1 MNKKLLSS
9 KLFFAMFAFCLAY
22 SATLK
27 AQDIIILNNGE
38 EFKSKVDE
46 VLDAEIKYFKWEN
59 LNGPKYSIKKTD
71 VFMIRYQSG
80 FVENYS
86 KNKSTETKVIRNDS
100 NLILNKKNTDEVW
113 EDNSRLSIYYNS
125 GGAILVNNANLIGD
139 FSLSNVNNG
148 YIDLGI
154 GFDNK
159 LSGNRFWGLGLVL
172 GAQLYAV
179 DKAYFYRQLKS
190 TLSNGES
197 INDWYIDDNLVMGK
211 FGIQTTYTQT
221 DKTNQHRF
229 KVLFS
234 LSNMIVGDFNSRFL
248 FNNIGTIYMKGVT
261 GNSISLE
268 TAVKYE
274 HRLYKKLGIE
284 FNFGITITPMSTS
297 WSSSNDV
304 NSFTT
309 LSNYNYGLFQI
320 KMGSGLLFY

>member
-9 KLFFAMFAFCLAY
+9 KLFFVLFAFSLAY
-22 SATLK
+22 SASLK
-27 AQDIIILNNGE
+27 AQDIIILNTGE

-86 KNKSTETKVIRNDS
+86 KNKTAETKVVRSDS
-100 NLILNKKNTDEVW
+100 NKFSKNTDEVW
-113 EDNSRLSIYYNS
+113 DDNLRYSIYYNS
-125 GGAILVNNANLIGD
+125 GNATLVNNANLIGD
-139 FSLSNVNNG
+139 FSLSNSYNE
-148 YIDLGI
+148 YIDLGL
-154 GFDNK
+154 GFDNR
-159 LSGNRFWGLGLVL
+159 LSENSFWGLGIVF
-172 GAQLYAV
+172 GAQIYAV

-190 TLSNGES
+190 TLSSGEFIS
-197 INDWYIDDNLVMGK
+197 DWYIDDNLVMGK
-211 FGIQTTYTQT
+211 VGIQSTYTKT

-234 LSNMIVGDFNSRFL
+234 LSNMIVGDFNSSCFY
-248 FNNIGTIYMKGVT
+248 NNMGTIYIKGSS

-268 TAVKYE
+268 TAMKYE

-284 FNFGITITPMSTS
+284 FNFGITVTPMSTS
-297 WSSSNDV
+297 WRGSNSV
-304 NSFTT
+304 NSLTS
-309 LSNYNYGLFQI
+309 LNNYNYGLFQI

>member
-1 MNKKLLSS
+1 
-9 KLFFAMFAFCLAY
+9 
-22 SATLK
+22 
-27 AQDIIILNNGE
+27 
-38 EFKSKVDE
+38 
-46 VLDAEIKYFKWEN
+46 
-59 LNGPKYSIKKTD
+59 
-71 VFMIRYQSG
+71 MIRYQSG

-86 KNKSTETKVIRNDS
+86 KNKTAETKVVRSDS
-100 NLILNKKNTDEVW
+100 NKFSKNTDEVW
-113 EDNSRLSIYYNS
+113 DDNLRYSIYYNS
-125 GGAILVNNANLIGD
+125 GNATLVNNANLIGD
-139 FSLSNVNNG
+139 FSLSNIYNE
-148 YIDLGI
+148 YFDLGF

-159 LSGNRFWGLGLVL
+159 LSKNRFWGLGLVL

-179 DKAYFYRQLKS
+179 DKAEFFRQLKS
-190 TLSNGES
+190 ASNSGDC

-211 FGIQTTYTQT
+211 FGIQTTYTQI

-234 LSNMIVGDFNSRFL
+234 LSNMIVGDFNSRYI
-248 FNNIGTIYMKGVT
+248 FNNIGTIYIKGSS

-297 WSSSNDV
+297 WRGSNSV
-304 NSFTT
+304 NSLTT
-309 LSNYNYGLFQI
+309 LNNYNYGLFQI

>member
-9 KLFFAMFAFCLAY
+9 KLFFALFAFSLAY
-22 SATLK
+22 SASLK

-46 VLDAEIKYFKWEN
+46 VLDTEIKYFKWEN

-86 KNKSTETKVIRNDS
+86 KNKSTETKVVRNDS
-100 NLILNKKNTDEVW
+100 NKFSKNTDEVW
-113 EDNSRLSIYYNS
+113 DDNLRYSIYYNS
-125 GGAILVNNANLIGD
+125 GTSSLINNGNLIGD
-139 FSLSNVNNG
+139 FSLSNLPNE
-148 YIDLGI
+148 YIDLGL
-154 GFDNK
+154 GFDNR
-159 LSGNRFWGLGLVL
+159 LSENSFWGLGIVF
-172 GAQLYAV
+172 GAQIYAV

-190 TLSNGES
+190 TLSSGEFIS
-197 INDWYIDDNLVMGK
+197 DWYIDDNLVMGK
-211 FGIQTTYTQT
+211 VGIQSTYTKT

-229 KVLFS
+229 KLLFS
-234 LSNMIVGDFNSRFL
+234 LSNMMVGDFNYSCL
-248 FNNIGTIYMKGVT
+248 YNNMGTIYINGSS

-268 TAVKYE
+268 TAMKYE

-284 FNFGITITPMSTS
+284 FNFGITVTPMSTS
-297 WSSSNDV
+297 WRGSNNV
-304 NSFTT
+304 NSLTT